1 MNTLQT
7 KQKRSVLA
15 AVLAALSG
23 VCIFVGALSVKDAS
37 IKQAAGEIAVEM
49 GQELSAEYA
58 FGDVFTLPACTFT
71 KDGKSAQAVASL
83 QYPDG
88 TQTGKAEVTLNQGGN
103 YVLRYLA
110 KIDEK
115 VYTQEYSFKVYG
127 RLASYESEKTSM
139 EYGLCTHLGANSEG
153 LMVRIA
159 NGDSLTFDHV
169 FDMTKMT
176 IATKLL
182 EGFVVPNVA
191 GSADFTRM
199 VFTFTDIEDPS
210 VQLVYN
216 GNFHNDANAY
226 GLTYFTAAGNGQL
239 QTGLEKA
246 GTLHVGTTLGCMVP
260 HSFVAKDTGL
270 YWGAQKP
277 VDAAPDAKTFCIS
290 YDYKSNQAWAGG
302 KFVSDLDDS
311 NYYSSLWFG
320 FPSGKAKLTISA
332 LNYNDATANMCFT
345 SILGVDLS
353 AKKYIDDEV
362 PVISVDNSYET
373 MPNALV
379 GGSYPVPTATALDRV
394 SGESDVNV
402 SVWKNYGTAS
412 QTMVNIQDGKF
423 AVDQVGTYAIV
434 YEAQDYTGNTAREV
448 LWVRASLSQY
458 LPKLKISIDDAPTQI
473 EVGTLQSLPQTTV
486 SGGCGNVNVT
496 YSLTNGENTCD
507 IVDGY
512 FRIEQAGDWV
522 LTCTATD
529 YVGNQAKK
537 QCVIQGVASGKPVL
551 HQTPTLPMGY
561 VSGAAYTLPLLYAY
575 DYTGGEKKQ
584 SICDVA
590 VTYNGN
596 TSTYQ
601 AGKQFTPTV
610 ENDKDLIKIAYVSG
624 GTSLFEQE
632 IPVRVV
638 LSKELI
644 PGSSERYRDAVNV
657 EKYFYSNDD
666 LTVVNHCALGEYQGI
681 QISANSAAES
691 AKAHFINAQLA
702 NTFSL
707 SFLTVPSQSKFT
719 HINVTLT
726 DSENSAVS
734 VQATLRKGE
743 GKTHF
748 IVGDTSIELD
758 VDFNGAQA
766 TPFIIGY
773 TKGAFVVNASTSVN
787 VAKTQTGEAF
797 NGFPSGKVYFDI
809 ELCNAQANDAVF
821 LHQICGINA
830 SNTRDNTGPS
840 LEWAKEVS
848 TTAVKDSVYTLQKI
862 IACDVLSPNVKT
874 SLTVVAPNGAPAVSV
889 DGVTLENVDATKG
902 YQIQLS
908 EYGEYLISVVG
919 QESSTWKFS
928 TKSYADY
935 TLSVIDGEKPTL
947 TFDGEFQT
955 QLSVGELLIIPNYTV
970 SDNFT
975 KAEDIHVIK
984 MIINPKGMPVYL
996 DATSNALKCEYA
1008 GVYKIYFYVY
1018 DQMGN
1023 LTIFQTSV
1031 TVK

>member
-7 KQKRSVLA
+7 KQKRSILA

-353 AKKYIDDEV
+353 AKKYIDDEA

-448 LWVRASLSQY
+448 LWVRAVLSKY
-458 LPKLKISIDDAPTQI
+458 HPKLKINIEDAPAQV
-473 EVGTLQSLPQTTV
+473 EVGTLQSLPQTAV
-486 SGGCGNVNVT
+486 SGGSGDVRVS
-496 YSLTNGENTCD
+496 YELTNGKNTCE
-507 IVDGY
+507 IIDGK
-512 FRIEQAGDWV
+512 FRLEQAGDWV
-522 LTCTATD
+522 LTCTAID
-529 YVGNQAKK
+529 YIGTAAVA
-537 QCVIQGVASGKPVL
+537 QCVIKGVTSGSPVL
-551 HQTPTLPMGY
+551 HETPVLPSGY
-561 VSGAAYTLPLLYAY
+561 ISGSTYTLPLVYAY
-575 DYTGGEKKQ
+575 DYSGGGRVQKA
-584 SICDVA
+584 CDVT
-590 VTYNGN
+590 VTYGGN
-596 TSTYQ
+596 TATYQ
-601 AGKQFTPTV
+601 AGKTFTPTV
-610 ENDKDLIKIAYVSG
+610 ENDKDFIKIAYKSNG
-624 GTSLFEQE
+624 ATLFEQE
-632 IPVRVV
+632 VPVRIV
-638 LSKELI
+638 LGKERI
-644 PGSSERYRDAVNV
+644 PDTERFRDVVNV
-657 EKYFYSNDD
+657 EKYFYSADD
-666 LTVVNHCALGEYQGI
+666 LTIVNNYDLAGYQGI
-681 QISANSAAES
+681 KISANSQMDS
-691 AKAHFINAQLA
+691 AKTQFINPQAA
-702 NTFSL
+702 NAFSL
-707 SFLTVPSQSKFT
+707 AFLTVPGQSQFSQLN
-719 HINVTLT
+719 ITLT
-726 DSENSAVS
+726 DSESSGVS
-734 VQATLRKGE
+734 VRASLRKAE
-743 GKTHF
+743 GKTLL
-748 IVGDTSIELD
+748 IVGDTTLELT
-758 VDFNGAQA
+758 VDFDGAQA
-766 TPFIIGY
+766 TAFLLGY
-773 TKGAFVVNASTSVN
+773 TDGAFVVNAATAVN
-787 VAKTQTGEAF
+787 IAKTVTGEVF
-797 NGFPSGKVYFDI
+797 KGFPSGKVYFDI
-809 ELCNAQANDAVF
+809 EMCDAQAGDSIF
-821 LHQICGINA
+821 LHKICDVSAN
-830 SNTRDNTGPS
+830 NTRDNTRPNLS
-840 LEWAKEVS
+840 TANEVA
-848 TTAVKDSVYTLQKI
+848 TTAVKDSVYTVQKVLS
-862 IACDVLSPNVKT
+862 CDVL
-874 SLTVVAPNGAPAVSV
+874 
-889 DGVTLENVDATKG
+889 
-902 YQIQLS
+902 
-908 EYGEYLISVVG
+908 
-919 QESSTWKFS
+919 
-928 TKSYADY
+928 
-935 TLSVIDGEKPTL
+935 
-947 TFDGEFQT
+947 
-955 QLSVGELLIIPNYTV
+955 
-970 SDNFT
+970 
-975 KAEDIHVIK
+975 
-984 MIINPKGMPVYL
+984 
-996 DATSNALKCEYA
+996 
-1008 GVYKIYFYVY
+1008 
-1018 DQMGN
+1018 
-1023 LTIFQTSV
+1023 
-1031 TVK
+1031 